1 MTSIGKA
8 ILIFFQGGAR
18 APIAPRLSYVS
29 LFHQETLLIS
39 Y

>member
-18 APIAPRLSYVS
+18 APIAPRLSYVTVPS
-29 LFHQETLLIS
+29 RNIIN
-39 Y
+39 